1 FRDVSRFDIIHFHCD
16 YVHFPLLRLH
26 RCATITTL
34 HGRLH
39 VPDLAPLFAE
49 YSEVPVVAIS
59 EDQRKTLPDANW
71 LATVYHGLPR
81 ELYRFK
87 DRPDEYLAFLGRMSP
102 DKGVEEAI
110 EISRRAGMRLKI
122 AGKVYAEEK
131 PYFQDVLTPL
141 FEESASFVEFI
152 GEVGGKDKEDF
163 LGNARALLFPIKWQE
178 PFGLVMIE
186 SMACG
191 TPVIAYRDGSVPEVL
206 EDGVTGFVVDDQQSA
221 AEAVKRIADVS
232 RRDCR
237 LAFEER
243 FDASRMARDY
253 VEVYRRLA
261 CDGVDFRRPA
271 ARVAEISRSSGF
283 EQNGLGSRASA
294 G

>member
-71 LATVYHGLPR
+71 LGTVYHGLPR
-81 ELYRFK
+81 ELYSFK
-87 DRPDEYLAFLGRMSP
+87 DRPGQYLAFLGRMSP

-122 AGKVYAEEK
+122 AGKVYTEEK

-163 LGNARALLFPIKWQE
+163 LGNARALLFPIKWQG

-191 TPVIAYRDGSVPEVL
+191 TPGIAYRDGSVPEGL
-206 EDGVTGFVVDDQQSA
+206 EGGVTGFVVDSVEAA
-221 AEAVKRIADVS
+221 AEAVQNLDQ
-232 RRDCR
+232 
-237 LAFEER
+237 L
-243 FDASRMARDY
+243 
-253 VEVYRRLA
+253 
-261 CDGVDFRRPA
+261 FRPSIR
-271 ARVAEISRSSGF
+271 SRSEKQF
-283 EQNGLGSRASA
+283 EAPPLALDFCKI
-294 G
+294 